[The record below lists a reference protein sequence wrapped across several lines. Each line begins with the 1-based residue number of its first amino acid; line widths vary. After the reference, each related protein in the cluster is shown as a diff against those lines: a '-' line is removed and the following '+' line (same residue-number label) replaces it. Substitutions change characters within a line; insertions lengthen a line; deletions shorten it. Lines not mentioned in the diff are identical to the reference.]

1 MPETTPA
8 KDRLREITAGI
19 ETGIQELFE
28 SEKYAEYLRTM
39 SRFHRYSVNNQ
50 MLIFLQR
57 PDATLVAG
65 FSKWHD
71 QFGRSVLKGEKGIK
85 IIAPTPYKKRIEEQK
100 LDPDTKLPVLDADG
114 SAVMVEK
121 EITVPMFKVVS
132 VFDVSQTDGRPLPA
146 LAADLVGDVKNYEVF
161 MEALRRSSPVPVSF
175 EKLDAGTDGYFS
187 PKDQRIALREGMS
200 EVQTVSAAVHEI
212 THAKLHNRVR
222 PEARQE
228 WKLVMVSEG
237 GVRQDLTGGFEKR
250 AEAEAEAEARN
261 WEYID
266 ENGFVW
272 NLEVAEDSF
281 TADLAQKSRRTAEVE
296 AESVSFAVCAYY
308 GIATGENSF
317 GYIAAWSRDH
327 TLPEL
332 RESLETINKTANGL
346 ITDIDRSYAEICS
359 ERGIGREQDEALFLV
374 DGRNYLHIQAGDDG
388 WDYTLYDA
396 ATKAE
401 LDGGRLTDPALS
413 MADARREIF
422 AIHGLAGEEAEP
434 VELSYL
440 DELIDAQS
448 LPSAVEQSFRDVPGD
463 SFAIYQLR
471 NDDALGSYR
480 FANMAELT
488 ADGLKVE
495 RGNYEAVYTAPL
507 TPAGTQEQ
515 TLEKLYEQF
524 NVDRPADFT
533 GHSLS
538 VSDIIALRQ
547 GDKVSC
553 HYVDSFGF
561 AEIPGF
567 LPPEGEKAETRETAA
582 PARTAVKKSNERER

>member
-65 FSKWHD
+65 FNKWHD
-71 QFGRSVLKGEKGIK
+71 QFERSVLKGEKGIK
-85 IIAPTPYKKRIEEQK
+85 IIAPTPFKKRIEEQK

-114 SAVMVEK
+114 NAVMVEK

-132 VFDVSQTDGRPLPA
+132 VFDVSQTDGKPLPA

-187 PKDQRIALREGMS
+187 PKDQRIALRESMS

-212 THAKLHNRVR
+212 THAKLHDRSDDS
-222 PEARQE
+222 
-228 WKLVMVSEG
+228 L
-237 GVRQDLTGGFEKR
+237 EKP
-250 AEAEAEAEARN
+250 
-261 WEYID
+261 D
-266 ENGFVW
+266 
-272 NLEVAEDSF
+272 
-281 TADLAQKSRRTAEVE
+281 RRTAEVE

-317 GYIAAWSRDH
+317 GYIATWSRDH

-332 RESLETINKTANGL
+332 RQSLETINKTANGL
-346 ITDIDRSYAEICS
+346 ITDIDRSYAEICR

-374 DGRNYLHIQAGDDG
+374 DGQNYLHIQTSDDG

-396 ATKAE
+396 STKAE

-422 AIHGLAGEEAEP
+422 AIHDLAGETIAP
-434 VELSYL
+434 
-440 DELIDAQS
+440 
-448 LPSAVEQSFRDVPGD
+448 FD
-463 SFAIYQLR
+463 SFAIYQIR
-471 NDDALGSYR
+471 NDDALCNYR
-480 FANMAELT
+480 FANMEELT

-495 RGNYEAVYTAPL
+495 RGNYEAIYTAPL
-507 TPAGTQEQ
+507 TLAGSKNQ

-524 NVDRPADFT
+524 NVDRPTDFT

-547 GDKVSC
+547 GDQVSC
-553 HYVDSFGF
+553 HYVDNFGF
-561 AEIPGF
+561 AEIPNF
-567 LPPEGEKAETRETAA
+567 LPPENYLRNAEMSTEDDYDSIDGIINNGPKQPEPSVPRESTEKPSVLDRLRGGETREQTEKNA
-582 PARTAVKKSNERER
+582 PRRDEEREL

>member
-65 FSKWHD
+65 FNKWHD
-71 QFGRSVLKGEKGIK
+71 RFERNVMKGEKGIK
-85 IIAPTPYKKRIEEQK
+85 IIAPTPFKKRIEEQK

-114 SAVMVEK
+114 NAVMVEK

-132 VFDVSQTDGRPLPA
+132 VFDVSQTDGKPLPA
-146 LAADLVGDVKNYEVF
+146 LAADLVGDVKNYGVF
-161 MEALRRSSPVPVSF
+161 MEALCRSSPVPVSF
-175 EKLDAGTDGYFS
+175 EKLDAGTDGFFS

-212 THAKLHNRVR
+212 THAKLHNR
-222 PEARQE
+222 
-228 WKLVMVSEG
+228 S
-237 GVRQDLTGGFEKR
+237 
-250 AEAEAEAEARN
+250 N
-261 WEYID
+261 
-266 ENGFVW
+266 
-272 NLEVAEDSF
+272 DSP
-281 TADLAQKSRRTAEVE
+281 DKPDRRTAEVE

-346 ITDIDRSYAEICS
+346 ITDIDRSYAEICR
-359 ERGIGREQDEALFLV
+359 ERGTGREQDEALFLV
-374 DGRNYLHIQAGDDG
+374 DGQNYLYIQTSDDG

-413 MADARREIF
+413 IADARREIF
-422 AIHGLAGEEAEP
+422 AIHGLAGEKIEP
-434 VELSYL
+434 VDLSYL

-448 LPSAVEQSFRDVPGD
+448 LPSAVEQSFRSAPFD
-463 SFAIYQLR
+463 SFAIYQIR
-471 NDDALGSYR
+471 NDDALCNYR
-480 FANMAELT
+480 FANMEELT

-495 RGNYEAVYTAPL
+495 RGNYEAIYTAPL
-507 TPAGTQEQ
+507 TLAGSQNQ

-524 NVDRPADFT
+524 NVDRPTDFT

-547 GDKVSC
+547 GDQVSC
-553 HYVDSFGF
+553 HYVDNFGF
-561 AEIPGF
+561 AEIPNF
-567 LPPEGEKAETRETAA
+567 LPPENYLRNAEMSTEDDYDSIDGIINNGPKQPEPSAPRESTEKPSVLDRLRGGETREQTEKNA
-582 PARTAVKKSNERER
+582 PRRDAEREL

>member
-71 QFGRSVLKGEKGIK
+71 QFERSVLKGEKGIK
-85 IIAPTPYKKRIEEQK
+85 IIAPTPFKKRIEEQK
-100 LDPDTKLPVLDADG
+100 LEPDTKLPVLDADG
-114 SAVMVEK
+114 NAVMVEK

-132 VFDVSQTDGRPLPA
+132 VFDVSQTDGKPLPA

-212 THAKLHNRVR
+212 THAKLHNRSGDS
-222 PEARQE
+222 PE
-228 WKLVMVSEG
+228 KP
-237 GVRQDLTGGFEKR
+237 D
-250 AEAEAEAEARN
+250 
-261 WEYID
+261 
-266 ENGFVW
+266 
-272 NLEVAEDSF
+272 
-281 TADLAQKSRRTAEVE
+281 RRTAEVE

-317 GYIAAWSRDH
+317 GYIAVWSRDH

-346 ITDIDRSYAEICS
+346 ITDIDRSYAEICR
-359 ERGIGREQDEALFLV
+359 ERGIGREQDE
-374 DGRNYLHIQAGDDG
+374 
-388 WDYTLYDA
+388 
-396 ATKAE
+396 
-401 LDGGRLTDPALS
+401 
-413 MADARREIF
+413 
-422 AIHGLAGEEAEP
+422 
-434 VELSYL
+434 VE
-440 DELIDAQS
+440 
-448 LPSAVEQSFRDVPGD
+448 SAFRSAPFD
-463 SFAIYQLR
+463 SFAIYQIR
-471 NDDALGSYR
+471 NDDALCNYR
-480 FANMAELT
+480 FANMEELT

-495 RGNYEAVYTAPL
+495 RGNYEAIYTALL
-507 TPAGTQEQ
+507 TPAGTQDQ

-547 GDKVSC
+547 GDQVSC
-553 HYVDSFGF
+553 HYVDNFGF
-561 AEIPGF
+561 AEIPNF
-567 LPPEGEKAETRETAA
+567 LPPENYLRNAEMSTEDDYDSIDGIINNGPKQPEPSVPASPAERQSRRPSAHTTTTTACTTVRSKRSSTASAGSARSAFSRPPSGTRTGTGASQAPTKRGRRRFPCPKTMPTTASA
-582 PARTAVKKSNERER
+582 ALSSTGRTPGSRTFSSRRHGTIFC

>member
-65 FSKWHD
+65 FNKWHD
-71 QFGRSVLKGEKGIK
+71 QFERSVLKGEKGIK
-85 IIAPTPYKKRIEEQK
+85 IIAPTPFKKRIEEQK

-114 SAVMVEK
+114 NAVMVEK

-132 VFDVSQTDGRPLPA
+132 VFDVSQTDGKPLPA
-146 LAADLVGDVKNYEVF
+146 LAADLVGDVKNYGVF
-161 MEALRRSSPVPVSF
+161 MEALCRSSTVPVSF
-175 EKLDAGTDGYFS
+175 EKLDAGTDGFFS

-212 THAKLHNRVR
+212 THAKLHDRSDDS
-222 PEARQE
+222 
-228 WKLVMVSEG
+228 L
-237 GVRQDLTGGFEKR
+237 EKP
-250 AEAEAEAEARN
+250 
-261 WEYID
+261 D
-266 ENGFVW
+266 
-272 NLEVAEDSF
+272 
-281 TADLAQKSRRTAEVE
+281 RRTAEVE

-346 ITDIDRSYAEICS
+346 ITDIDRSYAEICR
-359 ERGIGREQDEALFLV
+359 ERGIGREQDE
-374 DGRNYLHIQAGDDG
+374 
-388 WDYTLYDA
+388 
-396 ATKAE
+396 
-401 LDGGRLTDPALS
+401 
-413 MADARREIF
+413 
-422 AIHGLAGEEAEP
+422 
-434 VELSYL
+434 VESTFR
-440 DELIDAQS
+440 
-448 LPSAVEQSFRDVPGD
+448 SAPFD
-463 SFAIYQLR
+463 SFAIYQIR
-471 NDDALGSYR
+471 NDDALCNYR
-480 FANMAELT
+480 FANMEELT

-495 RGNYEAVYTAPL
+495 RGNYEAIYTAPL
-507 TPAGTQEQ
+507 MLVGTQNQ

-553 HYVDSFGF
+553 HYVDNFGF
-561 AEIPGF
+561 AEILDF
-567 LPPEGEKAETRETAA
+567 LPPENYLRNAEMSTEDDYDSIDGIINNGPKQPEPSVPRERTERPSVLDRLRSGETREQTEKNAA
-582 PARTAVKKSNERER
+582 RRDAEREL